1 MQQEPNGVEMI
12 DDEDIAALADKINEA
27 FPDEEEAA
35 EVVAEAV
42 VTEDV
47 VAEDVSAEE
56 AGIEDVV
63 TEEVVGEEVVAEEAA
78 DVVTEAGEPVVTDVD
93 HLRLIEALLFASAEP
108 LTVNAIR
115 ERMPADADVGGLLM
129 ELQKTYEGRGVSLLK
144 MEGHWAFRTSADLAD
159 ALSMKKDV
167 QRKLSKAAM
176 ETLAIV
182 AYHQPV
188 TRPEIENIRGV
199 AISNGTLDVLME
211 CGWVKPGRRRDTP
224 GRPLTWVTSS
234 AFLDHFGLSALTDL
248 PGMDELKSSGL
259 LDARPAIDVTTGSLF
274 GAEDE
279 MLAED
284 LNDSDI
290 DDEEDDDAYDASN
303 ASSED
308 EVASVSEDDEASE
321 EGASDEEASD
331 EEGSDEDD
339 SENEDLD
346 EMSSDE
352 ESDDGEDY
360 EEEASDDDD
369 SDDEDEDD
377 GEAWDN
383 LDASND
389 DDDEASDDDSDE
401 EVA

>member
-1 MQQEPNGVEMI
+1 MQQEPDEVGMI
-12 DDEDIAALADKINEA
+12 DDEDIAALADRINEA
-27 FPDEEEAA
+27 FPDEENEADVAVGTAATKERAVTA
-35 EVVAEAV
+35 ESVDD
-42 VTEDV
+42 TP
-47 VAEDVSAEE
+47 E
-56 AGIEDVV
+56 AGDIVM
-63 TEEVVGEEVVAEEAA
+63 A
-78 DVVTEAGEPVVTDVD
+78 DVD

-129 ELQKTYEGRGVSLLK
+129 ELQKTYEGRGVNLLN

-234 AFLDHFGLSALTDL
+234 AFLDHFGLTALTDL

-290 DDEEDDDAYDASN
+290 DDEEDNDAYAE
-303 ASSED
+303 SS
-308 EVASVSEDDEASE
+308 APSE
-321 EGASDEEASD
+321 EISDN
-331 EEGSDEDD
+331 SDED
-339 SENEDLD
+339 
-346 EMSSDE
+346 
-352 ESDDGEDY
+352 GEDQ
-360 EEEASDDDD
+360 
-369 SDDEDEDD
+369 

-383 LDASND
+383 LEASND
-389 DDDEASDDDSDE
+389 DDEDGEDSGGNSDE

>member
-1 MQQEPNGVEMI
+1 MSQEPETPQYSVEKI
-12 DDEDIAALADKINEA
+12 DDEDIAALADMINDA
-27 FPDEEEAA
+27 FPDDEEEA
-35 EVVAEAV
+35 EI
-42 VTEDV
+42 T
-47 VAEDVSAEE
+47 AEDVSAEE
-56 AGIEDVV
+56 ITEQEAGVP
-63 TEEVVGEEVVAEEAA
+63 VVAN
-78 DVVTEAGEPVVTDVD
+78 VD
-93 HLRLIEALLFASAEP
+93 HLRLIEALLFASSEP

-115 ERMPADADVGGLLM
+115 ERMPEDADVGGLLM
-129 ELQKTYEGRGVSLLK
+129 ELQAMYEGRGVSLLN
-144 MEGHWAFRTSADLAD
+144 MDGNWAFRTSADLSD

-182 AYHQPV
+182 SYHQPV

-211 CGWVKPGRRRDTP
+211 CGWVKPGRRRESP
-224 GRPLTWVTSS
+224 GRPLTWVTTP
-234 AFLDHFGLSALTDL
+234 AFLDHFGLTTLNDL

-284 LNDSDI
+284 LNDSDF
-290 DDEEDDDAYDASN
+290 DDEEDDDAYDASV
-303 ASSED
+303 E
-308 EVASVSEDDEASE
+308 EGETVVASEEDAEDDETE
-321 EGASDEEASD
+321 EV
-331 EEGSDEDD
+331 
-339 SENEDLD
+339 LD
-346 EMSSDE
+346 DE
-352 ESDDGEDY
+352 ESDELDEED
-360 EEEASDDDD
+360 SDADD
-369 SDDEDEDD
+369 SDDDEDEDE

-389 DDDEASDDDSDE
+389 DDDESDDDE

>member
-1 MQQEPNGVEMI
+1 MQQEPDEVGMI
-12 DDEDIAALADKINEA
+12 DDEDIAALADRINEA
-27 FPDEEEAA
+27 FPDEENEADAAVGTAATKEMAVTA
-35 EVVAEAV
+35 ESVDD
-42 VTEDV
+42 TP
-47 VAEDVSAEE
+47 E
-56 AGIEDVV
+56 AGDIVM
-63 TEEVVGEEVVAEEAA
+63 A
-78 DVVTEAGEPVVTDVD
+78 DVD

-129 ELQKTYEGRGVSLLK
+129 ELQKTYEGRGVNLLN

-234 AFLDHFGLSALTDL
+234 AFLDHFGLTALTDL

-290 DDEEDDDAYDASN
+290 DDEEDNDAYAE
-303 ASSED
+303 SS
-308 EVASVSEDDEASE
+308 APSE
-321 EGASDEEASD
+321 EISDN
-331 EEGSDEDD
+331 SDED
-339 SENEDLD
+339 
-346 EMSSDE
+346 
-352 ESDDGEDY
+352 GEDQ
-360 EEEASDDDD
+360 
-369 SDDEDEDD
+369 

-383 LDASND
+383 LEASND
-389 DDDEASDDDSDE
+389 DDEDGEDSGGNSDE

>member
-12 DDEDIAALADKINEA
+12 DDEDIAALADRINEA

-35 EVVAEAV
+35 EIVAEAVVTEDV

-56 AGIEDVV
+56 AGVEDVAAEDVV
-63 TEEVVGEEVVAEEAA
+63 SEDAA
-78 DVVTEAGEPVVTDVD
+78 DVVTEAAAPVVADAD

-115 ERMPADADVGGLLM
+115 ERMPQDADVGGLLM
-129 ELQKTYEGRGVSLLK
+129 ELQKTYEGRGVSLLN

-234 AFLDHFGLSALTDL
+234 AFLDHFGLTALSDL

-279 MLAED
+279 MLAQD

-290 DDEEDDDAYDASN
+290 DDEDDDDAYDDDAYDDAPSSEGGVV
-303 ASSED
+303 ADAAADESSED
-308 EVASVSEDDEASE
+308 AISE
-321 EGASDEEASD
+321 EDAGAEK
-331 EEGSDEDD
+331 
-339 SENEDLD
+339 
-346 EMSSDE
+346 
-352 ESDDGEDY
+352 SDDAG
-360 EEEASDDDD
+360 D
-369 SDDEDEDD
+369 SDDEGEE

-383 LDASND
+383 LDACND
-389 DDDEASDDDSDE
+389 DDDASEQDSDE

>member
-1 MQQEPNGVEMI
+1 MPQEPNDVEMI
-12 DDEDIAALADKINEA
+12 DDEDIAALAEMINDA

-35 EVVAEAV
+35 AVAAESVVIEEIVAE
-42 VTEDV
+42 E
-47 VAEDVSAEE
+47 
-56 AGIEDVV
+56 II
-63 TEEVVGEEVVAEEAA
+63 AEEAA
-78 DVVTEAGEPVVTDVD
+78 DVAPEAGEPVVADVD

-115 ERMPADADVGGLLM
+115 ERMPEDADVGGLLM
-129 ELQKTYEGRGVSLLK
+129 ALQKTYEGRGVSLLN
-144 MEGHWAFRTSADLAD
+144 MDGHWAFRTSADLAD

-211 CGWVKPGRRRDTP
+211 CGWVKPGRRRETP

-234 AFLDHFGLSALTDL
+234 AFLDHFGLTSLSDL

-290 DDEEDDDAYDASN
+290 DDEDDDDVYDASDVSAETEQGEAVA
-303 ASSED
+303 AS
-308 EVASVSEDDEASE
+308 DDEADD
-321 EGASDEEASD
+321 AEEASD
-331 EEGSDEDD
+331 AD
-339 SENEDLD
+339 
-346 EMSSDE
+346 SDE
-352 ESDDGEDY
+352 E
-360 EEEASDDDD
+360 
-369 SDDEDEDD
+369 DE

-389 DDDEASDDDSDE
+389 DDDEVSGQDSDE

>member
-1 MQQEPNGVEMI
+1 MQQEPDEVGMI
-12 DDEDIAALADKINEA
+12 DDEDIAALADRINEA
-27 FPDEEEAA
+27 FPDEENEADVAVGTAATKERAVTA
-35 EVVAEAV
+35 ESVDD
-42 VTEDV
+42 TP
-47 VAEDVSAEE
+47 E
-56 AGIEDVV
+56 AGDIVM
-63 TEEVVGEEVVAEEAA
+63 A
-78 DVVTEAGEPVVTDVD
+78 DVD

-129 ELQKTYEGRGVSLLK
+129 ELQKTYEGRGVNLLN

-234 AFLDHFGLSALTDL
+234 AFLDHFGLTALTDL

-290 DDEEDDDAYDASN
+290 DDEEDNDAYAE
-303 ASSED
+303 SS
-308 EVASVSEDDEASE
+308 VPSE
-321 EGASDEEASD
+321 EISDN
-331 EEGSDEDD
+331 SDED
-339 SENEDLD
+339 
-346 EMSSDE
+346 
-352 ESDDGEDY
+352 GEDQ
-360 EEEASDDDD
+360 
-369 SDDEDEDD
+369 

-383 LDASND
+383 LEASND
-389 DDDEASDDDSDE
+389 DDEDGEDSGGNSDE

>member
-1 MQQEPNGVEMI
+1 MSQEPETIEKI
-12 DDEDIAALADKINEA
+12 DDEDIAALADMINDA
-27 FPDEEEAA
+27 FPDDFEVEGEAES
-35 EVVAEAV
+35 EVV
-42 VTEDV
+42 
-47 VAEDVSAEE
+47 VASE
-56 AGIEDVV
+56 G
-63 TEEVVGEEVVAEEAA
+63 
-78 DVVTEAGEPVVTDVD
+78 GEPVVANVD
-93 HLRLIEALLFASAEP
+93 YLRLIEALLFASPEP

-115 ERMPADADVGGLLM
+115 ERMPDDADVGGLLM
-129 ELQKTYEGRGVSLLK
+129 QLQAMYEGRGVVLLN

-159 ALSMKKDV
+159 ALSMKKDI

-211 CGWVKPGRRRDTP
+211 CGWVKPGRRRETP

-234 AFLDHFGLSALTDL
+234 AFLDHFGLSALSDL

-259 LDARPAIDVTTGSLF
+259 LDARPAIDVTTGNLF

-290 DDEEDDDAYDASN
+290 DDEEDDDNYDAS
-303 ASSED
+303 AEEVE
-308 EVASVSEDDEASE
+308 EVAASEEESEDDVSE
-321 EGASDEEASD
+321 DEEASD
-331 EEGSDEDD
+331 EEDSDEEDSDED
-339 SENEDLD
+339 S
-346 EMSSDE
+346 
-352 ESDDGEDY
+352 DY
-360 EEEASDDDD
+360 E
-369 SDDEDEDD
+369 DEDE
-377 GEAWDN
+377 GEAWDD
-383 LDASND
+383 LEASND
-389 DDDEASDDDSDE
+389 DDDEESDEDE

>member
-35 EVVAEAV
+35 EIVAEAV
-42 VTEDV
+42 VTE
-47 VAEDVSAEE
+47 E
-56 AGIEDVV
+56 I
-63 TEEVVGEEVVAEEAA
+63 VAEEAA
-78 DVVTEAGEPVVTDVD
+78 AEDVGAEDVAAEDAAEEITEAGEPVVADVD
-93 HLRLIEALLFASAEP
+93 QLRLIEALLFASAEP

-129 ELQKTYEGRGVSLLK
+129 ELQKTYEGRGVSLLN
-144 MEGHWAFRTSADLAD
+144 MDGHWAFRTSADLAD

-234 AFLDHFGLSALTDL
+234 AFLDHFGLTALTDL

-290 DDEEDDDAYDASN
+290 DDEEDDDAYDASSV
-303 ASSED
+303 SSEE
-308 EVASVSEDDEASE
+308 EVASVSEDEADEE
-321 EGASDEEASD
+321 TSDEEMSD
-331 EEGSDEDD
+331 EEMSGEDA
-339 SENEDLD
+339 
-346 EMSSDE
+346 
-352 ESDDGEDY
+352 SDDEVS

-369 SDDEDEDD
+369 DDSDDEDQDD

-389 DDDEASDDDSDE
+389 DDEASDDDSDE

>member
-1 MQQEPNGVEMI
+1 MQQEPDEVGMI
-12 DDEDIAALADKINEA
+12 DDEDIAALADRINEA
-27 FPDEEEAA
+27 FPDEENEADAAVGTAATKEMAVTA
-35 EVVAEAV
+35 ESVDD
-42 VTEDV
+42 TP
-47 VAEDVSAEE
+47 E
-56 AGIEDVV
+56 AGDIVM
-63 TEEVVGEEVVAEEAA
+63 A
-78 DVVTEAGEPVVTDVD
+78 DVD

-129 ELQKTYEGRGVSLLK
+129 ELQKTYEGRGVNLLN
-144 MEGHWAFRTSADLAD
+144 MDGHWAFRTSADLAD

-234 AFLDHFGLSALTDL
+234 AFLDHFGLTALTDL

-290 DDEEDDDAYDASN
+290 DDEEDNDAYAE
-303 ASSED
+303 SS
-308 EVASVSEDDEASE
+308 APSE
-321 EGASDEEASD
+321 EISDN
-331 EEGSDEDD
+331 SDED
-339 SENEDLD
+339 
-346 EMSSDE
+346 
-352 ESDDGEDY
+352 GEDQ
-360 EEEASDDDD
+360 
-369 SDDEDEDD
+369 

-383 LDASND
+383 LEASND
-389 DDDEASDDDSDE
+389 DDEDGEDSGGNSDE